1 MRTLYVNMDRKSK
14 ESLDTAQ
21 QLLNIKRFT
30 QSVHCSYYAVLQ
42 FMRYKLA
49 TAKNPISYN
58 DQNNNIRSQGS
69 SHEYLLVEIKKR
81 LLSINPKIA
90 KDFQEDF
97 RDLKASRVDADYSQ
111 RQFND
116 VEGCDCKVQAERLI
130 NKLNRI

>member
-1 MRTLYVNMDRKSK
+1 MDRKSK

-21 QLLNIKRFT
+21 LLLDIKHFT

-42 FMRYKLA
+42 FMSYKLA
-49 TAKNPISYN
+49 TANDPISYN
-58 DQNNNIRSQGS
+58 EQNNNIHSQGS
-69 SHEYLLVEIKKR
+69 SHEYLLIEIKKR

-97 RDLKASRVDADYSQ
+97 RDLKAKRVDADYTQ

-116 VEGCDCKVQAERLI
+116 EDGCDCKAQADRLI
-130 NKLNRI
+130 YKLKRI

>member
-1 MRTLYVNMDRKSK
+1 MNRKSK

-21 QLLNIKRFT
+21 LLLDKKRFT
-30 QSVHCSYYAVLQ
+30 QSVHCAYYAVLQ
-42 FMRYKLA
+42 FMSYKL
-49 TAKNPISYN
+49 TTTINPISYN
-58 DQNNNIRSQGS
+58 EQNYSIHRQGN
-69 SHEYLLVEIKKR
+69 SHEYLFDEIKKR

-97 RDLKASRVDADYSQ
+97 RDLKANRVEADYSQ

-116 VEGCDCKVQAERLI
+116 EEGCDCKAQAERLI